1 MKSTAR
7 DFLIS
12 SSMFIRHF
20 GINCRGVFKR
30 QFSQRAPAN
39 VSWALGMAACVGV
52 VGIASSY
59 GTYQYFRSYPP
70 MDVFP
75 PKATTP
81 LSDLSQSPVYASEST
96 VQAAVKEICQLLRPD
111 QTSVSDG
118 ELALHSDNSSNFH
131 KPTED
136 ERPDLVV
143 YPESVDEVVSVV
155 KICSKYRIPMVP
167 YSGGTSIEGH
177 FIPTRRGICI
187 DVGRMNRVL
196 ELHEEDL
203 DVVVQPGVGWQDL
216 NAYLDEYG
224 LMFGPDPGPG
234 ACIGGMVATNCS
246 GTRATRYG
254 TMKDNVIGL
263 KVVLSDGTVIKTKNR
278 PRKSSAGYNLTG
290 LFVGSEGT
298 LGIIVEATL
307 KLAVQPENE
316 VVAIVNFDK
325 LSEAAQTVTELF
337 RRGLA
342 LNAVELMDD
351 RQMRCFAEMGASEG
365 RKWSDKNLLLFKLGG
380 SKNTMNDQI
389 KIVRQIC
396 QKNGGFNMEVAADQE
411 EKDEIWRARKVQ
423 LWTSIDWAQKMIPNA
438 QAWPTDVAVPISK
451 LPAVITETVNDIESN
466 GLLTTVV
473 GHVGDG
479 NIHALVI
486 FPPEKRAVAEKVV
499 HNMVKRAIENEGTVS
514 GEHGV
519 GIGKREFLEQ
529 ELGLEAVNTMRRLKL
544 ALDPHLLLNPDKI
557 FQIDPHE
564 MRIEK

>member
-1 MKSTAR
+1 
-7 DFLIS
+7 
-12 SSMFIRHF
+12 MFIRAQRT
-20 GINCRGVFKR
+20 GVWRGVRRFY
-30 QFSQRAPAN
+30 SQKTYSGGNRAVRSGLAF
-39 VSWALGMAACVGV
+39 LGTGLAA
-52 VGIASSY
+52 SY
-59 GTYQYFRSYPP
+59 ATYEYLRKYPP
-70 MDVFP
+70 PDVFP
-75 PKATTP
+75 KGATTA
-81 LSDLSQSPVYASEST
+81 LQDLSRSPVYVSGGDLE
-96 VQAAVKEICQLLRPD
+96 VAVGEIGRLLRPD
-111 QTSVSDG
+111 QTSSSDG
-118 ELALHSDNSSNFH
+118 ERSVHSDNSSNFH
-131 KPTED
+131 KPSEH

-143 YPESVDEVVSVV
+143 FPESVDEVVAVV
-155 KICSKYRIPMVP
+155 KICSKYKIPMIP

-177 FIPTRRGICI
+177 FIPTRRGVCI
-187 DVGRMNRVL
+187 DVSRMSKVV
-196 ELHEEDL
+196 ELHEDDL
-203 DVVVQPGVGWQDL
+203 DVVVEPGIGWQEL
-216 NAYLDEYG
+216 NAYLDPHG

-307 KLAVQPENE
+307 KVAVQPENE
-316 VVAIVNFDK
+316 VVAMVNFNT
-325 LSEAAQTVTELF
+325 LSEAARTVTEIF
-337 RRGLA
+337 RRGLP

-351 RQMRCFAEMGASEG
+351 RQMRCFSEMGTGDG

-380 SKNTMNDQI
+380 SKNTMKDQI
-389 KIVRQIC
+389 NTVKQIC
-396 QKNGGFNMEVAADQE
+396 KQNGGFNMEIATKDAD
-411 EKDEIWRARKVQ
+411 KDDIWQARKTQ
-423 LWTSIDWAQKMIPNA
+423 LWTSIDWARRLIPNA

-451 LPAVITETVNDIESN
+451 LPAVIEQTVHDIESN

-486 FPPEKRAVAEKVV
+486 FPPEKREVAEKVV
-499 HNMVKRAIENEGTVS
+499 HNMVARAIANEGTVS

-529 ELGLEAVNTMRRLKL
+529 ELGLDAVNTMRRLKL
-544 ALDPHLLLNPDKI
+544 ALDPDLLFNPDKI
-557 FQIDPHE
+557 FKVDPNEAARH
-564 MRIEK
+564 